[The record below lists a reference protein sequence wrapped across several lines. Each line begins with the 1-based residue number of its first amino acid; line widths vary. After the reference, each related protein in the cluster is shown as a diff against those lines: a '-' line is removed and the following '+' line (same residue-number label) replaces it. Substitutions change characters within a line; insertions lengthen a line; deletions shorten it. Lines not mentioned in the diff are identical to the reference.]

1 MSEDSPDMALIMS
14 RLDDLARQLAGRHLS
29 PWMNT
34 REAAAYLRCSLSK
47 INRLADRGLLP
58 YRRLD
63 ADAPRSKR
71 LFHRRDLTAYI
82 ITGRNPGTY
91 RLSPAERSLV
101 DQLL

>member
-1 MSEDSPDMALIMS
+1 MSVDQEMI
-14 RLDDLARQLAGRHLS
+14 LARIDELLSLIQGLATS